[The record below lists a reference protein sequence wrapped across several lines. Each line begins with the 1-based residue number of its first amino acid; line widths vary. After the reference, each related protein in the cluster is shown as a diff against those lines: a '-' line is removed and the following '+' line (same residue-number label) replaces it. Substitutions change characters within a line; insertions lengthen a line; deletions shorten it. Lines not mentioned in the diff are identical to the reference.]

1 MTNRLITSIVKKMVD
16 MKATPQNSSWAT
28 PIKALIDSA
37 KNFAGE
43 EAKDHEAALQEIETL
58 TKKIMGIVASPG
70 EGFLLI
76 ADALRSQLPRTEQQ
90 PPFDVSVTENNVLF
104 VTEDTIARSAQ
115 QHRIKATPTITGIKE
130 KVQIVIV
137 SIGIEKGLVACAK
150 KVTSLSPQG
159 KNKKPIYALKVTK
172 TK

>member
-1 MTNRLITSIVKKMVD
+1 MVD
-16 MKATPQNSSWAT
+16 NKGMPHNSSWT
-28 PIKALIDSA
+28 NPNIKALINSA
-37 KNFAGE
+37 ESLTGE
-43 EAKDHEAALQEIETL
+43 TDEAKDHEKALEAIEEL

-76 ADALRSQLPRTEQQ
+76 AEALRSQLPRTEQQ

-130 KVQIVIV
+130 KVLTIITV
-137 SIGIEKGLVACAK
+137 IGIEKGLVACAK
-150 KVTSLSPQG
+150 RVTSLSPQG
-159 KNKKPIYALKVTK
+159 KNKKPIYTLKITK
-172 TK
+172 TA